1 MGNKII
7 RAHPSANYTRRRIL
21 QSATTVGTV
30 LALNL
35 RIPSAFSAEFDWK
48 RYSGTKLR
56 MMANRI
62 EPGDLLI
69 EQFSEF
75 QAKTGIEIDVQQL
88 PEEQYRQ
95 RIVVEMTAGNS
106 DIDLFMTLIGNEGV
120 QFLRAGWYEP
130 IEPYFAKADQMIPD
144 YDRDDIG
151 AGAWRSQRVDGVL
164 VALPIELGGL
174 ILMINKT
181 MFEKAGIAAPTNLE
195 EMEAAAKRLT
205 DRDNNIFGVSL
216 RGRRGQAVGI
226 FSNFFHNFGA
236 EWLDKDGQPSINT
249 PEAIAAFEY
258 YGRLLREYGPPG
270 STNHHFTEVNS
281 MLVSGRA
288 AMIVEGT
295 VFAGIYEDPTRSE
308 MAGQIGYHPMPVGPG
323 GDHPVVNGWGV
334 AMHSRSRNKDANWLF
349 MQWATSRGTLLN
361 LAMAGQGSPRAS
373 IWNDAGYQAASNSPE
388 DWRRATAHTIQVG
401 TPLFAPPVI
410 PVLEVRDI
418 IGDVIVAAI
427 NGDSVKPA
435 ADAANDKF
443 KTALE
448 KA

>member
-1 MGNKII
+1 MGSKTTS
-7 RAHPSANYTRRRIL
+7 AHASTNYTRRRIL
-21 QSATTVGTV
+21 QSATAVGTV
-30 LALNL
+30 SALNL
-35 RIPSAFSAEFDWK
+35 NIPSAFSAEFDWN

-69 EQFSEF
+69 KQFSEF

-95 RIVVEMTAGNS
+95 RIVVEMAAGNS

-130 IEPYFAKADQMIPD
+130 IEPYFAKADQMIPG

-151 AGAWRSQRVDGVL
+151 AGAWGSQTVDGVL

-174 ILMINKT
+174 ILMTNKT

-195 EMEAAAKRLT
+195 EMEAAAKTLT

-226 FSNFFHNFGA
+226 FSCFFHNFGA
-236 EWLDKDGQPSINT
+236 EWLDSNGQPSINT

-258 YGRLLREYGPPG
+258 YGRILRESGPPG
-270 STNHHFTEVNS
+270 STNHHFTETNS

-288 AMIVEGT
+288 AMTVEGT
-295 VFAGIYEDPTRSE
+295 VFAGIYEDPARSDVV
-308 MAGQIGYHPMPVGPG
+308 GQIGYHPMPVGPG
-323 GDHPVVNGWGV
+323 GDHPIVNGWGI
-334 AMHSRSRNKDANWLF
+334 AMHSKSRNKDASWLL
-349 MQWATSRGTLLN
+349 MQWGTSKETLLN
-361 LAMAGQGSPRAS
+361 LAMAGQGSPRSS
-373 IWNDAGYQAASNSPE
+373 IWNNAGFQAASKSPE
-388 DWRRATAHTIQVG
+388 DWRRAVAHTIQVG

-410 PVLEVRDI
+410 PVNEVRDI
-418 IGDVIVAAI
+418 IGDVIVTAI
-427 NGDSVKPA
+427 EGGSVKPA

-443 KTALE
+443 KAVLE